1 MPSDKSGQ
9 KAGNLKDPAIA
20 ALFFT
25 EDPDK
30 LFDDLREIGH
40 GSFGAVYYA
49 RNVNT
54 NEAVAVKKMSY
65 GGKQSLEKWQ
75 DIIKE
80 VRFLTQIQHP
90 NIVDYKG
97 CYLKEHTAWL
107 AMEYCI
113 GSASD
118 LVEVHKTSLEE
129 AEISGIIHE
138 AMQGLHY
145 LHVHNKI
152 HRDVKAGNILL
163 TDQGHVKLADFGSA
177 SIASPANS
185 FVGTP
190 YWMAPEVILA
200 MDEGQYDG
208 KADIWSMGITSVE
221 LAERKPP
228 LFNMNAMSALY
239 HIAQNDPPVLND
251 PEDEESRPRRS
262 WSQDFRNFVAL
273 LLQKVPDDRPTS
285 NEVLQHP
292 FMTKPRSAT
301 VVLELI
307 ERTKNVVRDLDN
319 LQYRKMKKILIAETR
334 QRQSN
339 QTAAGATANSEGQ
352 MDEDRESLDGGSS
365 RTNSLVSLQSNPS
378 LVSIP
383 GSSKSNSMNSLND
396 SHLSDT
402 SSVNSQEGASS
413 GISEQDVSTS
423 HPSSLLTTSYSN
435 HPTGSLQSLRPLAT
449 LRGGDKSDSSSTSSV
464 TSLHQHQPPDQG
476 ATSGKGPTRGSRNQ
490 KDRPPPGPVY
500 HLQDTMSPETI
511 QKRTQAV
518 QLESSGFATIRSAQ
532 VIHRQ
537 LYEHNED
544 NRHREQLL
552 GYKRMRQ
559 QHQKQLINY
568 EQKLK
573 NEMDE
578 YSIKLIKELEN
589 LRSQYSQELERL
601 IKRHQQDLEKEAKAV
616 MSDDKK
622 FQKHIGQQQD
632 HEIKGFLLQQKK
644 DYKSKKEQLK
654 EDTNNLKASKDMK
667 TDWLNRQISTLTSM
681 HSRAESELRERHQQ
695 NLDLELRK
703 YRRRALLARHN
714 REQDLLREELNMKQK
729 HKEKEHEVLLTQH
742 DSTQLL
748 EYKHLYAIQE
758 QRMEHLKSQHQTEL
772 SNQVEYSQ
780 RRENELKRKH
790 LAAMRQQ
797 PKSLKVSSGGLD
809 TTQRNMVEQ
818 TEMDKDGVYG
828 CCMVDGVWYGVVGM
842 VCGLDVSE
850 CWLLFNVVENLI
862 LVMEEMDHLGFYDDL
877 VGMEDEVD
885 LGFCEDVCSSGDASD
900 SSSLVDVT
908 EDDLIQLAAETE
920 QDDGE
925 KEDLIEGLRT
935 LRFGSQ
941 EQVVIS
947 LRSKFIED
955 KDIPDDDDE
964 EDGVKDEDTNDDLVL
979 PPEKSRT
986 CPASSFAEVLKPPQV
1001 SQRKSSD
1008 GDLEKLPKMKSDAQS
1023 VPKKC
1028 KSLPDIAEKGK
1039 KSPTKV
1045 KKARK
1050 SFATS
1055 EATTRQSK
1063 PVWNRGKFVPVVK
1076 PAKFFGN
1083 SLSPKSGNQIES
1095 PKKGLR
1101 ERVLTR
1107 AAEWNKKTDENKQVI
1122 RSPQKPRGIS
1132 KSIQEKSKMF
1142 SDEIKYGIV
1151 YTRPS
1156 SNVNGVEKKPWGYGA
1171 GKTPPTP
1178 LKTLKSFVMR
1188 KAPPKKHELG
1198 LDRNQLKNLQS
1209 GLSKVFNHSHKSS
1222 CSPLSSSL
1230 SSSPLGRV
1238 SSVSS
1243 RLTSAT
1249 FSSSNEPQAEYQGCE
1264 VCRLKEAMRNS
1275 PVSHRLKSTPHRC
1288 SSQTQLIDPETRSSN
1303 KTSSKLELKQKKSSS
1318 PPKSSSKKI
1327 KSSEKL
1333 PEKEKSSVFSSPIL
1347 PCIVFGIVAF
1357 ILIISLYSL
1366 VYCSWKVVFITFSL
1380 IALLLRFTQHC
1391 FTFQTPK
1398 NKTFDVLTKYKIL
1411 PILQIPPNIQ
1421 RDITSI
1427 WSSLSSIPWQD
1438 GIKSAIQYLPTTSPA
1453 WVYISQQFTED
1464 FKSLLHL
1471 IKQRLSFLTSI
1482 MGYIMHNIPP
1492 AQQQYFIMAAFV
1504 TLLLLLYIFPAQF
1517 LFTLLILAVTSPV
1530 VDLVRSKVGF

>member
-1 MPSDKSGQ
+1 Q
-9 KAGNLKDPAIA
+9 
-20 ALFFT
+20 
-25 EDPDK
+25 
-30 LFDDLREIGH
+30 
-40 GSFGAVYYA
+40 
-49 RNVNT
+49 
-54 NEAVAVKKMSY
+54 
-65 GGKQSLEKWQ
+65 KWQ

-334 QRQSN
+334 QR
-339 QTAAGATANSEGQ
+339 ANTIMTRQFQNAQYNFYECI
-352 MDEDRESLDGGSS
+352 S

-402 SSVNSQEGASS
+402 SS
-413 GISEQDVSTS
+413 
-423 HPSSLLTTSYSN
+423 
-435 HPTGSLQSLRPLAT
+435 LAT

-464 TSLHQHQPPDQG
+464 TSLHQHQPPDLG

-490 KDRPPPGPVY
+490 KDR
-500 HLQDTMSPETI
+500 
-511 QKRTQAV
+511 
-518 QLESSGFATIRSAQ
+518 FATIRSAQ

-695 NLDLELRK
+695 NADLELRK

-729 HKEKEHEVLLTQH
+729 HKEKEHEVLLKQH
-742 DSTQLL
+742 DSTQSL
-748 EYKHLYAIQE
+748 EYKHLHAIQE

-797 PKSLKVSSGGLD
+797 PKSLKSKES
-809 TTQRNMVEQ
+809 QIKKQ
-818 TEMDKDGVYG
+818 
-828 CCMVDGVWYGVVGM
+828 
-842 VCGLDVSE
+842 
-850 CWLLFNVVENLI
+850 F
-862 LVMEEMDHLGFYDDL
+862 
-877 VGMEDEVD
+877 
-885 LGFCEDVCSSGDASD
+885 
-900 SSSLVDVT
+900 
-908 EDDLIQLAAETE
+908 QETVKV
-920 QDDGE
+920 QE
-925 KEDLIEGLRT
+925 KQYRAW
-935 LRFGSQ
+935 
-941 EQVVIS
+941 
-947 LRSKFIED
+947 K
-955 KDIPDDDDE
+955 
-964 EDGVKDEDTNDDLVL
+964 NHVL
-979 PPEKSRT
+979 ET
-986 CPASSFAEVLKPPQV
+986 
-1001 SQRKSSD
+1001 
-1008 GDLEKLPKMKSDAQS
+1008 
-1023 VPKKC
+1023 VPKKEQ
-1028 KSLPDIAEKGK
+1028 KDVLRRMKDEQMRKLAILAEQYNRSITELNQKQTGK
-1039 KSPTKV
+1039 LSDSQEKERNQLTVQLQQELELLTAYQSKV
-1045 KKARK
+1045 KKV
-1050 SFATS
+1050 T
-1055 EATTRQSK
+1055 
-1063 PVWNRGKFVPVVK
+1063 
-1076 PAKFFGN
+1076 
-1083 SLSPKSGNQIES
+1083 ES
-1095 PKKGLR
+1095 
-1101 ERVLTR
+1101 
-1107 AAEWNKKTDENKQVI
+1107 Q
-1122 RSPQKPRGIS
+1122 
-1132 KSIQEKSKMF
+1132 
-1142 SDEIKYGIV
+1142 
-1151 YTRPS
+1151 
-1156 SNVNGVEKKPWGYGA
+1156 
-1171 GKTPPTP
+1171 
-1178 LKTLKSFVMR
+1178 
-1188 KAPPKKHELG
+1188 H
-1198 LDRNQLKNLQS
+1198 DR
-1209 GLSKVFNHSHKSS
+1209 
-1222 CSPLSSSL
+1222 
-1230 SSSPLGRV
+1230 
-1238 SSVSS
+1238 
-1243 RLTSAT
+1243 
-1249 FSSSNEPQAEYQGCE
+1249 
-1264 VCRLKEAMRNS
+1264 
-1275 PVSHRLKSTPHRC
+1275 
-1288 SSQTQLIDPETRSSN
+1288 
-1303 KTSSKLELKQKKSSS
+1303 ELKDLEQKVSLRRAMLEQRMEEDTVQLETERSDRIRGLLEQQCHEIEMFDQES
-1318 PPKSSSKKI
+1318 FRMG
-1327 KSSEKL
+1327 
-1333 PEKEKSSVFSSPIL
+1333 FSTVVITNY
-1347 PCIVFGIVAF
+1347 GDQ
-1357 ILIISLYSL
+1357 
-1366 VYCSWKVVFITFSL
+1366 VYVD
-1380 IALLLRFTQHC
+1380 QHG
-1391 FTFQTPK
+1391 QGDEAAKPGHPQHPLH
-1398 NKTFDVLTKYKIL
+1398 V
-1411 PILQIPPNIQ
+1411 
-1421 RDITSI
+1421 
-1427 WSSLSSIPWQD
+1427 
-1438 GIKSAIQYLPTTSPA
+1438 SAS
-1453 WVYISQQFTED
+1453 
-1464 FKSLLHL
+1464 
-1471 IKQRLSFLTSI
+1471 
-1482 MGYIMHNIPP
+1482 
-1492 AQQQYFIMAAFV
+1492 
-1504 TLLLLLYIFPAQF
+1504 
-1517 LFTLLILAVTSPV
+1517 
-1530 VDLVRSKVGF
+1530 

>member
-490 KDRPPPGPVY
+490 KDSRPPPGPVY

-797 PKSLKVSSGGLD
+797 PKSLKSKESQIKKQFQETVKVQEKQYRAWKNHVLETVPKKEQKDVLRRMKDEQMRKLAILAEQYNRSITELNQKQTGKLSDSQEKERNQLTVQLQQELELLTAYQSKVKKVTESQHDRELKDLEQKVSLRRAMLEQRMEEDTVQLETERSDRIRGLLEQQCHEIEMFDQESFRMGFSTVVITNYGDQVYVDQHGQGDEAAKPGHPQHPLHVSASTSVLPSSSSSGA
-809 TTQRNMVEQ
+809 TQNIPR
-818 TEMDKDGVYG
+818 
-828 CCMVDGVWYGVVGM
+828 
-842 VCGLDVSE
+842 S
-850 CWLLFNVVENLI
+850 
-862 LVMEEMDHLGFYDDL
+862 
-877 VGMEDEVD
+877 
-885 LGFCEDVCSSGDASD
+885 SSGSNIRGSAINQQND
-900 SSSLVDVT
+900 SSSHPTMPYAHRSARANSDVQNRSNSPAQFVHQRQYSSGNGAVSRPT
-908 EDDLIQLAAETE
+908 
-920 QDDGE
+920 
-925 KEDLIEGLRT
+925 
-935 LRFGSQ
+935 SQ
-941 EQVVIS
+941 
-947 LRSKFIED
+947 
-955 KDIPDDDDE
+955 
-964 EDGVKDEDTNDDLVL
+964 
-979 PPEKSRT
+979 KSNR
-986 CPASSFAEVLKPPQV
+986 ASSANL
-1001 SQRKSSD
+1001 
-1008 GDLEKLPKMKSDAQS
+1008 
-1023 VPKKC
+1023 
-1028 KSLPDIAEKGK
+1028 
-1039 KSPTKV
+1039 
-1045 KKARK
+1045 
-1050 SFATS
+1050 
-1055 EATTRQSK
+1055 
-1063 PVWNRGKFVPVVK
+1063 NR
-1076 PAKFFGN
+1076 N
-1083 SLSPKSGNQIES
+1083 N
-1095 PKKGLR
+1095 
-1101 ERVLTR
+1101 
-1107 AAEWNKKTDENKQVI
+1107 
-1122 RSPQKPRGIS
+1122 
-1132 KSIQEKSKMF
+1132 
-1142 SDEIKYGIV
+1142 
-1151 YTRPS
+1151 
-1156 SNVNGVEKKPWGYGA
+1156 
-1171 GKTPPTP
+1171 
-1178 LKTLKSFVMR
+1178 
-1188 KAPPKKHELG
+1188 
-1198 LDRNQLKNLQS
+1198 
-1209 GLSKVFNHSHKSS
+1209 
-1222 CSPLSSSL
+1222 
-1230 SSSPLGRV
+1230 
-1238 SSVSS
+1238 SS
-1243 RLTSAT
+1243 RLSPGLQRRVLDPNDSMSSQSSNSGRSSPMLSQRVGNVVIDDNAPHMLQRVAANWQGERSQQSQRTAYRDERGSPIQRDVPHHGSMSSLIPPPSQYGPPIHHQRGRSGRSLDGSDTSSISPSNSYGLLSA
-1249 FSSSNEPQAEYQGCE
+1249 SSSGSG
-1264 VCRLKEAMRNS
+1264 RNS
-1275 PVSHRLKSTPHRC
+1275 PVRRV
-1288 SSQTQLIDPETRSSN
+1288 QTFAD
-1303 KTSSKLELKQKKSSS
+1303 KSSAQTAYNGRNS
-1318 PPKSSSKKI
+1318 PKMGTS
-1327 KSSEKL
+1327 
-1333 PEKEKSSVFSSPIL
+1333 
-1347 PCIVFGIVAF
+1347 A
-1357 ILIISLYSL
+1357 
-1366 VYCSWKVVFITFSL
+1366 
-1380 IALLLRFTQHC
+1380 
-1391 FTFQTPK
+1391 
-1398 NKTFDVLTKYKIL
+1398 VLAPSGNVRYR
-1411 PILQIPPNIQ
+1411 QGPP
-1421 RDITSI
+1421 
-1427 WSSLSSIPWQD
+1427 
-1438 GIKSAIQYLPTTSPA
+1438 
-1453 WVYISQQFTED
+1453 
-1464 FKSLLHL
+1464 
-1471 IKQRLSFLTSI
+1471 
-1482 MGYIMHNIPP
+1482 MPP
-1492 AQQQYFIMAAFV
+1492 QAQQQPVNRMSG
-1504 TLLLLLYIFPAQF
+1504 
-1517 LFTLLILAVTSPV
+1517 TSF
-1530 VDLVRSKVGF
+1530 SSSYH